1 MESNKIKICNWL
13 INEKKIHHQFFHY
26 FIQFEFRFLYKFWI
40 EVENWIKLNWMEL
53 KGIEN
58 DVRKQPTRWKET
70 LKSCVER
77 EVKENYS
84 KSDFSEVGIESH
96 VDPIVE

>member
-1 MESNKIKICNWL
+1 
-13 INEKKIHHQFFHY
+13 
-26 FIQFEFRFLYKFWI
+26 
-40 EVENWIKLNWMEL
+40 MEL